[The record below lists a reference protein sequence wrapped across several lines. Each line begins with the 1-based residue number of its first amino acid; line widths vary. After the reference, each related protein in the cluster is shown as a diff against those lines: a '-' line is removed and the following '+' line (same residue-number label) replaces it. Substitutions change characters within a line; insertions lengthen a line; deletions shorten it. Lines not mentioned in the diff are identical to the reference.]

1 MPQLTHGGDWAGFAA
16 EYGAMPLDF
25 SANISPLGLPEG
37 VRRAI
42 AEAAAGQDRYPDPL
56 CRELCAAIGKSRN
69 LPAEWVL
76 CGNGAADLIWRLALA
91 RKPRRALITVPT
103 FAEYAAAL
111 RSVDCAVSEYLLCP
125 ETEFAVDE
133 KILDAITPETDLV
146 LLCEPNNPTGRTTD
160 PALLHAIL
168 DRCTATGTLLVVDE
182 CFNEFLDAPAAH
194 TLEGSLADHPNLLIL
209 KAFTKWYAMA
219 GVRLGYVLSRDTALL
234 EALRAAGQ
242 PWAVSGLAQAAGLAA
257 LQETAYSRRLH
268 ELIAAQ
274 RPHMAAG
281 LAELGCRVIPGQAN
295 YLLFFHKRQDLVPA
309 LRRNGVLLRDCS
321 NYTGLGPGWYRC
333 AVRSK
338 AENDAFLQ
346 AVREVL

>member
-16 EYGAMPLDF
+16 EYGTMPLDF

-56 CRELCAAIGKSRN
+56 CRELCAAIAESRG
-69 LPAEWVL
+69 LPCDWVL

-91 RKPRRALITVPT
+91 EKPRHALITAPT

-111 RSVDCAVSEYLLCP
+111 ESVGCVVEEVPLSEKTDFSLGEEVLELIRP
-125 ETEFAVDE
+125 GV
-133 KILDAITPETDLV
+133 DLV

-160 PALLHAIL
+160 PALLQKVL
-168 DRCTATGTLLVVDE
+168 ETCSKTGALLVVDE
-182 CFNEFLDAPAAH
+182 CFNEFLDDPAAH
-194 TLEGSLADHPNLLIL
+194 TLEGQLDSHANLLIL

-219 GVRLGYVLSRDTALL
+219 GVRLGYALCRDTNLL
-234 EALRAAGQ
+234 QRVRATGQ

-257 LQETAYSRRLH
+257 LKETEYSRTLH
-268 ELIAAQ
+268 ALIAAQ
-274 RPHMAAG
+274 RPVMAAG

-295 YLLFFHKRQDLVPA
+295 YLLFHHERPDLVPA
-309 LRRNGVLLRDCS
+309 LRQKGVLLRDCS

-333 AVRSK
+333 AVRSEQ
-338 AENDAFLQ
+338 ENRAFLQ
-346 AVREVL
+346 AMKEVL

>member
-16 EYGAMPLDF
+16 EYGTMPLDF

-56 CRELCAAIGKSRN
+56 CRELCAAIGKSRH

-91 RKPRRALITVPT
+91 LKPRRALLTAPT

-111 RSVDCAVSEYLLCP
+111 HSVGCEVSEYLLHP

-133 KILDAITPETDLV
+133 TFLNAITPETDLV

-160 PALLHAIL
+160 PDLLRAIL
-168 DRCTATGTLLVVDE
+168 KKCTSTGTLLAVDE
-182 CFNEFLDAPAAH
+182 CFNEFLDDPAVH
-194 TLEGSLADHPNLLIL
+194 TLEGSLADHPNLLIF

-219 GVRLGYVLSRDTALL
+219 GVRLGYVLGSDTALL
-234 EALRAAGQ
+234 ECLRAAGQ

-257 LQETAYSRRLH
+257 LQETGYSRTLH
-268 ELIAAQ
+268 ALIAAQ
-274 RPHMAAG
+274 RPRLGDG
-281 LAELGCRVIPGQAN
+281 LTKLGCKVIPGQAN
-295 YLLFFHKRQDLVPA
+295 YLLFFHERRDLVPA
-309 LRRNGVLLRDCS
+309 LRRKGALLRDCS

-333 AVRSK
+333 AVRGK
-338 AENDAFLQ
+338 VENDAFLQ
-346 AVREVL
+346 ALGEVL